1 MISIGIIKKVFWFK
15 ANRLYSN
22 CLVFSLVL
30 AVMIA
35 IPQIALA
42 AKTITSV
49 NVQPSQVTI
58 NENTSISVQGTGTC
72 NFSLDFGDGSTVTVN
87 NNFKKGNY
95 QTSHSWNSTGTKTVK
110 TVGQGPCTGT
120 AQDTAV
126 VSDATTPAPGRKLD
140 QEPTIQLKPQQVPV
154 LQKMETR
161 PKYEIKKSDTPK
173 LAVTPPKIE
182 SMFNVPLGALKPGTK
197 LFLKGEAFGT
207 QPGKILMYGN
217 FPGGHIE
224 LVNIE
229 WVTDSKVNGVVP
241 LSVQGQANQSVEIR
255 VLKAPL
261 SLKKFSNAWNMSF
274 IGRPYCGEGDEDH
287 LIYNIDG
294 TIARNCFYYVCI
306 EDQVGVDCLATC
318 GSTGDCAGG
327 YICSPEGHCVPFVKQ

>member
-30 AVMIA
+30 AVMIT

-58 NENTSISVQGTGTC
+58 NQNTSISVQGTGKC
-72 NFSLDFGDGSTVTVN
+72 NFSLVFGDGSTVTVN

-110 TVGQGPCTGT
+110 AVGQGPCTGT
-120 AQDTAV
+120 AQDTVV
-126 VSDATTPAPGRKLD
+126 VSDATTKM
-140 QEPTIQLKPQQVPV
+140 KPQYKLKQVPE
-154 LQKMETR
+154 QKMETR
-161 PKYEIKKSDTPK
+161 PKYELKKSVTPK
-173 LAVTPPKIE
+173 LVVMPPKIE
-182 SMFNVPLGALKPGTK
+182 AVFDVPLGALKPGTK
-197 LFLKGEAFGT
+197 LFLKGKAFGT

-224 LVNIE
+224 LVDIKWE
-229 WVTDSKVNGVVP
+229 SDSKVNGVVP
-241 LSVQGQANQSVEIR
+241 LYVQGEANQSVEIR
-255 VLKAPL
+255 VLAAPL
-261 SLKKFSNAWNMSF
+261 PQNNFSNAWKMSF
-274 IGRPYCGEGDEDH
+274 KGRPYCGEGYGQHH

-294 TIARNCFYYVCI
+294 TIGRDCSPYACI
-306 EDQVGVDCLATC
+306 GDQVGVDCKETC
-318 GSTGDCAGG
+318 GSTGDCKSGSG
-327 YICSPEGHCVPFVKQ
+327 YVCDADGRCVVPPK

>member
-1 MISIGIIKKVFWFK
+1 MHNMGKASAKEETKMISIEIIKKVFWFK
-15 ANRLYSN
+15 ATRLYSN

-42 AKTITSV
+42 AKTITAV

-58 NENTSISVQGTGTC
+58 NQNTSISVQGTGTC

-87 NNFKKGNY
+87 NNFKQGNY

-110 TVGQGPCTGT
+110 AVGQGPCTGT

-140 QEPTIQLKPQQVPV
+140 QESTIQLKPQQVPV

-182 SMFNVPLGALKPGTK
+182 SVFDVPLGALKPGTK
-197 LFLKGEAFGT
+197 LFLKGKAFGT
-207 QPGKILMYGN
+207 QPGKILMSGN

-229 WVTDSKVNGVVP
+229 WVSDSKVNGVVP

-261 SLKKFSNAWNMSF
+261 SLKKFSN
-274 IGRPYCGEGDEDH
+274 
-287 LIYNIDG
+287 
-294 TIARNCFYYVCI
+294 T
-306 EDQVGVDCLATC
+306 
-318 GSTGDCAGG
+318 
-327 YICSPEGHCVPFVKQ
+327 

>member
-15 ANRLYSN
+15 VNRLYSN

-58 NENTSISVQGTGTC
+58 NQDTSISVQGTGKC

-110 TVGQGPCTGT
+110 AVGQGPCTGT
-120 AQDTAV
+120 AQDTVV
-126 VSDATTPAPGRKLD
+126 VSDATTPTPGKK
-140 QEPTIQLKPQQVPV
+140 PTMKPQYKLKQVPG
-154 LQKMETR
+154 QKIETL
-161 PKYEIKKSDTPK
+161 PTYELKKV
-173 LAVTPPKIE
+173 VTLPKIE
-182 SMFNVPLGALKPGTK
+182 GVFDVPLGPLRPGTK
-197 LFLKGEAFGT
+197 LLLKGKAFGT

-217 FPGGHIE
+217 FPGGPIE
-224 LVNIE
+224 LVDIKWE
-229 WVTDSKVNGVVP
+229 SDSKVNGVVP
-241 LSVQGQANQSVEIR
+241 LSVQGQANQSVEIKI
-255 VLKAPL
+255 LAAPPPQNN
-261 SLKKFSNAWNMSF
+261 FSNGWKMSF
-274 IGRPYCGEGDEDH
+274 IGRPYCGEEYGEHH

-294 TIARNCFYYVCI
+294 TIGRDCSPYACI
-306 EDQVGVDCLATC
+306 GDQVGVDCIETC
-318 GSTGDCAGG
+318 TSTAVCAKG
-327 YICSPEGHCVPFVKQ
+327 YTCSADDRCVVREK

>member
-15 ANRLYSN
+15 ANRLYSY

-58 NENTSISVQGTGTC
+58 NENTSISVQGTGPC

-87 NNFKKGNY
+87 NNFNQGNY

-110 TVGQGPCTGT
+110 AVGQGPCTGT
-120 AQDTAV
+120 AQDTVV
-126 VSDATTPAPGRKLD
+126 VSDATTSAPGRKLG

-161 PKYEIKKSDTPK
+161 PKYELKKSDTPK

-182 SMFNVPLGALKPGTK
+182 SVFYVPLGALKPGTK
-197 LFLKGEAFGT
+197 LFLKGKAFGT
-207 QPGKILMYGN
+207 QPGKILMSGN

-229 WVTDSKVNGVVP
+229 WVSDSKVNGVVP

-274 IGRPYCGEGDEDH
+274 IGRPYCGEGDDRH
-287 LIYNIDG
+287 LIFNIDG
-294 TIARNCFYYVCI
+294 TIGRNCGYYACI
-306 EDQVGVDCLATC
+306 EDQVGVDCKETC
-318 GSTGDCAGG
+318 GSTSDCVNPYVCNANGQCG
-327 YICSPEGHCVPFVKQ
+327 PID